1 MAKVSTAADS
11 EKRPRSLSV
20 RARFQCL
27 LRLCLCLVIPLC
39 AYDSSAQDAH
49 PTESQVE
56 AAYLFNFG
64 KFVTW
69 PSSRPAESFGICI
82 LGKDPFGEALDS
94 TVAGESIDHK
104 QIKLLRISRMPEADA
119 CNILFVSSSEEGRLA
134 GILSDAQ
141 KFHWLTVSDMKHF
154 AERGGDIGMLR
165 QENRVRF
172 EVNRSAAEQSSLL
185 LSSELLK
192 VATRVIQSKAGGK

>member
-1 MAKVSTAADS
+1 MAKVSTPADA
-11 EKRPRSLSV
+11 EKSPRFLFV
-20 RARFQCL
+20 RASLWSL
-27 LRLCLCLVIPLC
+27 LRLFLCFLISLC
-39 AYDSSAQDAH
+39 AYDSAAQEVH

-69 PSSRPAESFGICI
+69 PSTRSADSFGVCI
-82 LGKDPFGEALDS
+82 LGKDPFGEALDA
-94 TVAGESIDHK
+94 TVTGESIDHK
-104 QIKLLRISRMPEADA
+104 QIKVLRISRMPEADA
-119 CNILFVSSSEEGRLA
+119 CNILFVSSSEEAHLA
-134 GILSDAQ
+134 AILSDAQ

-172 EVNRSAAEQSSLL
+172 EVNRSAAEQSSLV

-192 VATRVIQSKAGGK
+192 VATRVIQNKAGK

>member
-1 MAKVSTAADS
+1 
-11 EKRPRSLSV
+11 
-20 RARFQCL
+20 
-27 LRLCLCLVIPLC
+27 
-39 AYDSSAQDAH
+39 
-49 PTESQVE
+49 VE

-69 PSSRPAESFGICI
+69 PSAHSADSFGICI
-82 LGKDPFGEALDS
+82 LGKDPFGEALDA

-104 QIKLLRISRMPEADA
+104 QIKVLRISRLQEADA
-119 CNILFVSSSEEGRLA
+119 CEILFVSSSEEAHLA
-134 GILSDAQ
+134 VILSDAQ
-141 KFHWLTVSDMKHF
+141 RFHWLTVSDMKHF

-172 EVNRSAAEQSSLL
+172 EVNRSAAEQSSLV

-192 VATRVIQSKAGGK
+192 VAARVIQNKEAGK